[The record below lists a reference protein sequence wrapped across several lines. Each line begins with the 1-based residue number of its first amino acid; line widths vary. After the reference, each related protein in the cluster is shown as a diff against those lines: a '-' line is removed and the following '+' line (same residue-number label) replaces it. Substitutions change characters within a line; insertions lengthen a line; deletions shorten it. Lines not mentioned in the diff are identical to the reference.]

1 MAQLGFSPAIDV
13 WLLPVAQ
20 GGTQKPVTASTLW
33 ADKQMFTFDQAQS
46 MRVLAL
52 SGQGVVV
59 DIFSIHNRSDRML
72 ACSRK
77 ESPAMRGFSFSA
89 IASEL
94 CLAALIFVHRDL
106 QTGNLLPYGAIDCIA
121 VNRCV

>member
-20 GGTQKPVTASTLW
+20 GGTQMPVTASTLW

-52 SGQGVVV
+52 CGQGVVV
-59 DIFSIHNRSDRML
+59 DIFSIHNRSDSYSTVL
-72 ACSRK
+72 VLI
-77 ESPAMRGFSFSA
+77 E
-89 IASEL
+89 
-94 CLAALIFVHRDL
+94 ALIFMDGGLFR
-106 QTGNLLPYGAIDCIA
+106 
-121 VNRCV
+121 

>member
-20 GGTQKPVTASTLW
+20 GGTQMPVTASTLW

-59 DIFSIHNRSDRML
+59 DIFSIHNRS
-72 ACSRK
+72 
-77 ESPAMRGFSFSA
+77 EFV
-89 IASEL
+89 
-94 CLAALIFVHRDL
+94 AAPLYL
-106 QTGNLLPYGAIDCIA
+106 W
-121 VNRCV
+121 